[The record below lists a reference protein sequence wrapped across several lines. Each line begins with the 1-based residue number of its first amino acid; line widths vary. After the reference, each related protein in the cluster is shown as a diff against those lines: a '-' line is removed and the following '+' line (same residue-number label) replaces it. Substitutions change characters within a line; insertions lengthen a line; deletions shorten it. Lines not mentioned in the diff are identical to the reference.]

1 MSGLIVFATGTET
14 GALELI
20 DTVDRLQKQH
30 VVDLEDAALIVR
42 AQGGQINIGQVRR
55 LERSNPL
62 SHDFWAGLIRRAF
75 PTPSTLDVFSDD
87 LFAASP
93 AMMGVDDNF
102 FAEVGAAIQ
111 PGNSALLLLVADPLP
126 GAAMDALDRYQATVL
141 RASGLL
147 ILEDFAIEG
156 GVYQLSDIHWVDDL
170 VSGEESS
177 DSDTD
182 SSDVNMTLGGELPG
196 DPDFPG
202 W

>member
-1 MSGLIVFATGTET
+1 MNELIVFAFDTET

-42 AQGGQINIGQVRR
+42 AQGGQINIGQVNR

-75 PTPSTLDVFSDD
+75 PTPSALDVFSED
-87 LFAASP
+87 LFADSP
-93 AMMGVDDNF
+93 AMMGVDDSF

-111 PGNSALLLLVADPLP
+111 PGSSALLLLVADALP
-126 GAAMDALDRYQATVL
+126 GAAMDALGRHQATVL
-141 RASGLL
+141 RVSGLI
-147 ILEDFAIEG
+147 ILVDFAIEG
-156 GVYQLSDIHWVDDL
+156 GVYQPGDIDWIDDL
-170 VSGEESS
+170 ASSEEL
-177 DSDTD
+177 SDTD
-182 SSDVNMTLGGELPG
+182 SDSTDMNMTLGGELPG